1 MKPEKAVYASCGTG
15 SEGVSAC
22 RAQPGSEIGLMP
34 DSSALP
40 VDILCWRPFPRQ
52 HVLSLLSRIAAP
64 ISLPHMRCGG
74 HPLGRPMNPPVEVL
88 MPRVTVL
95 LARGIGFLMGSGWYR
110 VFHHGR
116 FAPKSRRGRR
126 APRGRHRVATHPSGD
141 ERPMDPIANL
151 RQTLDRCVRCSAS
164 RAIGNC
170 TVASVRSAYRRRSP
184 DRRIASTSRNIST
197 PAGPP
202 GRSVWFG
209 RLIDIARPGAQFS
222 HGCRKGG

>member
-1 MKPEKAVYASCGTG
+1 MKPEKAVYASCATG

-88 MPRVTVL
+88 MLRVTVL
-95 LARGIGFLMGSGWYR
+95 LARGIGFFMGSGWYSIPSR
-110 VFHHGR
+110 QPRSGIEGKNPR
-116 FAPKSRRGRR
+116 PTMRTLMQLQPCRAAIAPPNTRPLLSAPPTASRRG
-126 APRGRHRVATHPSGD
+126 AHMAW
-141 ERPMDPIANL
+141 
-151 RQTLDRCVRCSAS
+151 
-164 RAIGNC
+164 
-170 TVASVRSAYRRRSP
+170 TV
-184 DRRIASTSRNIST
+184 
-197 PAGPP
+197 
-202 GRSVWFG
+202 
-209 RLIDIARPGAQFS
+209 
-222 HGCRKGG
+222 